1 MKRLVYCIMIMLGL
15 VSQAFAQKILNGR
28 VTNDKGQALQHT
40 TVRNLA
46 SNIASSTDAEG
57 KFSIAANPK
66 DSIRIMILGYA
77 PQIMAAKDWPK
88 DGIVRLVSKVVML
101 EDVEVV
107 HTGFQRL
114 RKDQIT
120 GSVDVISEK
129 MLNRTAGT
137 NILSRIEGLSP
148 GIQFNKG
155 DAAETDAFLIRGRST
170 ISAEAK
176 PLIVIDD
183 FPYEGDISQI
193 NPSDV
198 ASVSILKDAASAS
211 IWGARAG
218 NGVIVIKT
226 KQGLSDKL
234 KIDFKSDFALQNR
247 PDLKNLKW
255 IRSADMIEFEK
266 LRFAQGAYDNLLN
279 GPYYLTPITPVVEL
293 LFKKRSNPDDTTID
307 AQIEQMKSNDARKDI
322 AKYLYRPSFRQQYH
336 LAISGRSKQV
346 SHMTSVGYFKELSNL
361 RGTSDDRL
369 TIRSNNTFRLSPII
383 ELSHNLRYTHVRQKA
398 NANPGYLIVDN
409 SEIYPYASLV
419 DAGGS
424 PQNVYLNYPKAYLD
438 TVGGGYLKDWS
449 FNPVRDLN
457 TVANRTSGYN
467 LTNNIALVVKPIRD
481 LSVSLRYQ
489 YQIGSDGNDNHYGSE
504 SYLVR
509 RLSNQYAYKK
519 NGNWTSAIPE
529 GGILD
534 FNESTLQSHQGRI
547 QVDYTKKIDDHIRV
561 DAIAGYEI
569 RSKIEQGKYGR
580 YYGYV
585 DDRMSVARDVDY
597 ITSFTL
603 LSNGALAKVPAV
615 SGVNKR
621 TDNFLS
627 WFANTVVSYKDRLFI
642 SGSVRKD
649 EANLFGV
656 ETNAKGT
663 PFWSAGLRWETGLL
677 DRLAIRA
684 SYGVNGN
691 ISRMATAMTTI
702 QYISYTISGL
712 PAATLNSPP
721 NKSLRWEKINTA
733 NMGVDFSVFKNR
745 ISGSL
750 DYYLKNGRDLLSQAP
765 MDPTLGITSFFGN
778 VASMDG
784 NGVDLTLQSK
794 NMNAALTWNT
804 FLNLS
809 YSNSKVKKYLM
820 PKSVS
825 PMPYLGSSGISP
837 LEGKPLYAVFS
848 YPWKGLDP
856 TNGNPQGIANG
867 EVSEDYKSILNNTRI
882 EDMVYN
888 GPMQSPWYGSL
899 RNEWT
904 YKNVGLSVNLSFKF
918 GGYFRTSS
926 FLSSTLLAGFSGHAD
941 YAKRWQAAGDELKT
955 AIPSLDLTRNSDRD
969 QFYKY
974 SDVLVQKSDN
984 IRVEDILLYYGF
996 NPESLHRWGLQNAR
1010 VFAQVQSPNW
1020 AWLGNRVGVDPNYN
1034 NVPKAQPTFVF
1045 GLSFTF

>member
-1 MKRLVYCIMIMLGL
+1 MKILVYIIIAMLGM
-15 VSQAFAQKILNGR
+15 VSQAYAQKILNGR
-28 VTNDKGQALQHT
+28 VTNIKGQALLHT
-40 TVRNLA
+40 TVRNLT
-46 SNIASSTDAEG
+46 SNNATSTDSDG

-66 DSIRIMILGYA
+66 DSIRIMILGYE
-77 PQIMAAKDWPK
+77 PQTMATKDWPA
-88 DGIVRLVSKVVML
+88 DGIIRLASKIVML

-176 PLIVIDD
+176 PLIVVDD
-183 FPYEGDISQI
+183 FPYEGEISQI

-226 KQGLSDKL
+226 KQGLSNKL
-234 KIDFKSDFALQNR
+234 KIDFKSDFALQNK
-247 PDLKNLKW
+247 PDLNNLNW
-255 IRSADMIEFEK
+255 IGSADMIQFEK

-293 LFKKRSNPDDTTID
+293 LFQKRNNPNDATID
-307 AQIEQMKSNDARKDI
+307 AQIEQMKSNDVRKDM
-322 AKYLYRPSFRQQYH
+322 AQYLYRPRFRQQYH
-336 LAISGRSKQV
+336 VAISGRSKQV

-361 RGTSDDRL
+361 RGTADDRL
-369 TIRSNNTFRLSPII
+369 TIRTNNTFRLSPII
-383 ELSHNLRYTHVRQKA
+383 ELSHNLQYTHTRQQA
-398 NANPGYLIVDN
+398 NANPGYLIMDN
-409 SEIYPYASLV
+409 REIYPYASLV
-419 DAGGS
+419 GVDGS
-424 PQNVYLNYPKAYLD
+424 PKNVYLNHPKAYLD
-438 TVGGGYLKDWS
+438 TVGAGHLKDWS

-457 TVANRTSGYN
+457 TVDNKVAGYN
-467 LTNNIALVVKPIRD
+467 LTNSIALAIKPITD

-489 YQIGSDGNDNHYGSE
+489 YQIGSNGNDNHYKGD

-534 FNESTLQSHQGRI
+534 FNESTLQSHQGRL
-547 QVDYTKKIDDHIRV
+547 QLDYNKRINTDMRL

-569 RSKIEQGKYGR
+569 RSKIERGKYGR

-585 DDRMSVARDVDY
+585 NDRMSVVRDVDY
-597 ITSFTL
+597 ITNFTL

-627 WFANTVVSYKDRLFI
+627 WFGNAVVSYKDRLFI

-663 PFWSAGLRWETGLL
+663 PFWSAGLRYETGLL
-677 DRLAIRA
+677 DRLALRA

-733 NMGVDFSVFKNR
+733 NFGADFSVFKNR
-745 ISGSL
+745 LSGSL

-784 NGVDLTLQSK
+784 HGWDLTLQSR
-794 NMNAALTWNT
+794 NMESAVTWNT

-809 YSNSKVKKYLM
+809 YTNSKVKKYLM
-820 PKSVS
+820 PKSAS
-825 PMPYLGSSGISP
+825 PFPYLGSSGISP

-904 YKNVGLSVNLSFKF
+904 YKDVGLSVNLSFKF
-918 GGYFRTSS
+918 GGFFRTTS
-926 FLSSTLLAGFSGHAD
+926 FFSSTLLAGFSGHAD
-941 YAKRWQAAGDELKT
+941 YAKRWQASGDEQNT
-955 AIPSLDLTRNSDRD
+955 AVPSLDLTGNSDRD

-974 SDVLVQKSDN
+974 SSVLVQKSDN
-984 IRVEDILLYYGF
+984 IRIEDILLYYSLL
-996 NPESLHRWGLQNAR
+996 PETTRRWGIQNAR
-1010 VFAQVQSPNW
+1010 FFAQVQSPNW
-1020 AWLGNRVGVDPNYN
+1020 AWIGNNMGIDPYFN
-1034 NVPKAQPTFVF
+1034 NMPKSRPTYVF
-1045 GLSFTF
+1045 GISFTF